1 MGQLFPWFVTG
12 FDIILPEGANLYK
25 IAFFTST
32 ASGGDIRSSTG
43 GGASRVEL
51 STAWL
56 EWLVLGA
63 GHELMLFASVGILLF
78 GLDDLLFDALWLAT
92 RRRGPSLIPN
102 APPVEGRFAIFVPA
116 WDEANA
122 LPAMLQRTLAA
133 WEGEDFRLYVGCY
146 ANDAATLF
154 AVSPLIARDGRLR
167 LVIGNREGPTTKGD
181 NLNRLWAALGEDERA
196 EGVLFSAIV
205 LHDAEDHVHPGE
217 LALYRRYLG
226 ENAMVQ
232 VPVVPLIKREERWV
246 GGHYAD
252 EFAEAHG
259 KELVVRSRLGLPLP
273 SAGVGC
279 ALTRTALALLAIE
292 RGGEP
297 FRCDSLTEDYE
308 IGMVIGAYGLGTRF
322 VDTIGPAGDRV
333 VSRGAFPGRTE
344 KAVRQKSRWIA
355 GIALAGW
362 DHLGWPRSR
371 RDEGGLRAA
380 RPWLARWML
389 WRDRRAPLAALI
401 LLAAY
406 AGALLTALGWAGHWL
421 FGWNAIVVG
430 DGARL
435 LLALNAV
442 MLCWRMAMRGHFTSR
457 WYGLGEATCSL
468 PRAFVSN
475 VIAILA
481 ARRAVML
488 YWRMVRSGEVV
499 WDKTEHLDT
508 GATHDDGFVRVATR

>member
-1 MGQLFPWFVTG
+1 M
-12 FDIILPEGANLYK
+12 
-25 IAFFTST
+25 
-32 ASGGDIRSSTG
+32 
-43 GGASRVEL
+43 EL

-92 RRRGPSLIPN
+92 RRRGASLIPN
-102 APPVEGRFAIFVPA
+102 APPVEGRFAVFVPA

-122 LPAMLQRTLAA
+122 LPAMLQRTLGA

-146 ANDAATLF
+146 PNDAATLF
-154 AVSPLIARDGRLR
+154 AVSPLVARDGRLR
-167 LVIGNREGPTTKGD
+167 LVVGSREGPTTKGD

-196 EGVLFSAIV
+196 EGVRFAAIV

-226 ENAMVQ
+226 EDAMVQ
-232 VPVVPLIKREERWV
+232 IPVAPLIERSEHWI

-259 KELVVRSRLGLPLP
+259 KELVVRSRLDMPLP

-308 IGMVIGAYGLGTRF
+308 IGMLIGAYGLGTRF
-322 VDTIGPAGDRV
+322 VDTAGSDGTRI
-333 VSRGAFPGRTE
+333 VSRGAFPGEIE
-344 KAVRQKSRWIA
+344 KAVVQKSRWIA

-362 DHLGWPRSR
+362 DHLGWSAAR
-371 RDEGGLRAA
+371 RDDAALPPSRA
-380 RPWLARWML
+380 WIARWML
-389 WRDRRAPLAALI
+389 WRDRRAPLAALV

-406 AGALLTALGWAGHWL
+406 AGAIAMALGFAGQWL
-421 FGWNAIVVG
+421 LGWNMVPIG
-430 DGARL
+430 DGMRFLLSFNL
-435 LLALNAV
+435 LL
-442 MLCWRMAMRGHFTSR
+442 LCWRMAMRGHFTAR
-457 WYGLGEATCSL
+457 WYGLGEAVMAL
-468 PRAFVSN
+468 PRSFVAN
-475 VIAILA
+475 LIAMLA
-481 ARRAVML
+481 ARRAIFL
-488 YWRMVRSGEVV
+488 YWRMLRSGEVV
-499 WDKTEHLDT
+499 WDKTEHSRCETIPED
-508 GATHDDGFVRVATR
+508 AFVRTASR